1 MSPTTRRDAATL
13 TMTRGLPGSG
23 KSTWATGRVR
33 DAAPGSV
40 VRISKD
46 MLRTMLHADIHAK
59 GTEPQVLAARDALI
73 ATYLASGVSVIVD
86 DTNLVAHHETTL
98 RSIAARH
105 QVPFHIE
112 DFTHVPLDEC
122 LRRNASRVA
131 PVPEHV
137 IRDMYTKHLATSA
150 PSDSTPL
157 RRDAVVVDLD
167 GTLALHRDRS
177 PFEWTK
183 VSSDVPN
190 DAVVLAVRAL
200 AAAGIAIVYC
210 SGRDSVCRTDTE
222 SWITTHVG
230 IDGPLFMRSYGDNRR
245 DSIVKR
251 ELYEQHIAP
260 AYHVRFVLDD
270 RDQVVQLWR
279 DDLQLPCFQVAP
291 GDF

>member
-86 DTNLVAHHETTL
+86 DTNLVAHHEATL

-105 QVPFHIE
+105 QVPFLIE
-112 DFTHVPLDEC
+112 DFTDVPLDEC
-122 LRRNASRVA
+122 LRRNAARVA

-137 IRDMYTKHLATSA
+137 IRGMHTTHLATSA

-157 RRDAVVVDLD
+157 RQDAVVVDLD
-167 GTLALHRDRS
+167 GTLALHRNRS
-177 PFEWTK
+177 PFEWAK

-190 DAVVLAVRAL
+190 DPVILAVRAL
-200 AAAGIAIVYC
+200 SAAGIAIVYC
-210 SGRDSVCRTDTE
+210 SGRDAVCRTDTE
-222 SWITTHVG
+222 TWITTHVG
-230 IDGPLFMRSYGDNRR
+230 VDGPLFMRSSGDNRR
-245 DSIVKR
+245 DSIIKR
-251 ELYEQHIAP
+251 ELYEQHIEP
-260 AYHVRFVLDD
+260 AYRVRFVLDD

-279 DDLQLPCFQVAP
+279 DELQLPCFQVAP